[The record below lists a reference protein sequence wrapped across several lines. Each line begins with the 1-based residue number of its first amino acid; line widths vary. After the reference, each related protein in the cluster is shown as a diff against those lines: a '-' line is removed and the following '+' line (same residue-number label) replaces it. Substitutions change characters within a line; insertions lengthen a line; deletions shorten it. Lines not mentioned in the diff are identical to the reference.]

1 QVRGAIMA
9 VLRAGSA
16 PVPAVSLT
24 GPVDVG
30 TGAGLAPEALRALDA
45 LHGLGAPEEQRR
57 RALDGL
63 LRDGLAAAGPSGVSL
78 PG

>member
-1 QVRGAIMA
+1 MTITIPAELLPSDGRFGCGPSKVR
-9 VLRAGSA
+9 
-16 PVPAVSLT
+16 
-24 GPVDVG
+24 
-30 TGAGLAPEALRALDA
+30 PEALRALDA

-63 LRDGLAAAGPSGVSL
+63 VRDGLAAAGPAGVSL